1 MKAEIITV
9 GTELLLGHVIDTN
22 SAYIATRLAE
32 IGVDVFH
39 KSSVGDNSGRIAA
52 ELLDALRRSDLV
64 IITGGLGPT
73 DDDLTKDVVASVLG
87 EDMVLDEGS
96 LERVKAFFAERG
108 REMVESNIR
117 QALLPRSARPIPNS
131 RGTAPGVLVEKD
143 GRTIICLPGVPR
155 EMKAMMEDA
164 VIPYLAQKMQE
175 TGGGRAV
182 IKSRILKITGMG
194 ESAVEEMVK
203 DILRGQTNPTI
214 APLAYTG
221 EVLLRITAKAPSEEE
236 AVRLV
241 SEVED
246 KLRERLGHLV
256 YGTDDDRLQTAVA
269 RLLLEKRVR
278 LAVAESCTGGLL
290 SSWLTSVPGISEAYL
305 LGVVSYSNTSKTRIL
320 GVEEHVLGRFG
331 AVSRETALAMARG
344 ARRAAGADIGLGI
357 TGIAGPGG
365 GSASKPVGL
374 VYMALVSGTSAWSC
388 RSVFPGDRDEVRER
402 AAKQALNMLRLH
414 LLWH

>member
-9 GTELLLGHVIDTN
+9 GTELLLGHVVDTN
-22 SAYIATRLAE
+22 SAYIATRLAD

-39 KSSVGDNSGRIAA
+39 KSSVGDNARRIEA
-52 ELLDALRRSDLV
+52 ELSDALRRSDLV

-96 LERVKAFFAERG
+96 LERIKAFFAERG

-117 QALLPRSARPIPNS
+117 QALLPRSARPIPNH
-131 RGTAPGVLVEKD
+131 RGTAPGVLVEKN
-143 GRTIICLPGVPR
+143 GKTIICLPGVPR

-164 VIPYLAQKMQE
+164 VIPYLMQKM
-175 TGGGRAV
+175 GDRRSV
-182 IKSRILKITGMG
+182 IKSRILKVSGMG
-194 ESAVEEMVK
+194 ESAVEDMVK
-203 DILRGQTNPTI
+203 DILRTQTNPTI

-221 EVLLRITAKAPSEEE
+221 EVLLRITAKASSEDE
-236 AVRLV
+236 AAGLIGR
-241 SEVED
+241 VERE
-246 KLRERLGHLV
+246 LRERLGDLV
-256 YGTDDDRLQTAVA
+256 YGADDDRLETAVA

-290 SSWLTSVPGISEAYL
+290 SSWLTSIPGISESFL
-305 LGVVSYSNTSKTRIL
+305 LGVVSYSNMSKARLL
-320 GVEEHVLGRFG
+320 GVEEDVLKRFG

-344 ARRAAGADIGLGI
+344 ARRVGEADVGLSI

-374 VYMALVSGTSAWSC
+374 VYMALVSGSSAWSC
-388 RSVFPGDRDEVRER
+388 RSIFPGERDEVRER
-402 AAKQALNMLRLH
+402 AAKQALNMLRLY